1 MSPLLGF
8 IRQLCIPHEQ
18 LAIMQWLVPSGKWQ
32 AKPPRVSAISYDASN
47 CYEARYPYLDRR
59 LCEFLFSIPGEQIL
73 RSMQRRSLMR
83 QALVG
88 IVPSEILQRKRKAFR
103 CASLHDLVRRGLAD
117 TARSFPSLPQPPP
130 VYRQPVYK
138 QRRILTSAC
147 CQHSWAIFKPH
158 SVELYYQQIGFC
170 ALKQRGCSGRNA
182 AYSNYRLSLPRS
194 QSARPIAKKAV
205 FHAVTSR
212 IKPRRVTS
220 VPLVMR
226 D

>member
-1 MSPLLGF
+1 
-8 IRQLCIPHEQ
+8 
-18 LAIMQWLVPSGKWQ
+18 
-32 AKPPRVSAISYDASN
+32 
-47 CYEARYPYLDRR
+47 
-59 LCEFLFSIPGEQIL
+59 
-73 RSMQRRSLMR
+73 MR

-194 QSARPIAKKAV
+194 QSARPTAKKAV

-220 VPLVMR
+220 VPLVDERLKLRTTNKPPLLNAQTSVRKSYSISRLSECR
-226 D
+226 DGAGPRPVEFASHGPGREARRVG

>member
-59 LCEFLFSIPGEQIL
+59 LCGFLFSIPREQIL

-88 IVPSEILQRKRKAFR
+88 IVPSEILQRKQSISLCVASYEEAWPILQDRFR
-103 CASLHDLVRRGLAD
+103 HSLSHLRYIDNRYINNDGFLQAHRDWRQLR
-117 TARSFPSLPQPPP
+117 TAPQRP
-130 VYRQPVYK
+130 
-138 QRRILTSAC
+138 
-147 CQHSWAIFKPH
+147 QHSKPT
-158 SVELYYQQIGFC
+158 
-170 ALKQRGCSGRNA
+170 AAQRA
-182 AYSNYRLSLPRS
+182 
-194 QSARPIAKKAV
+194 
-205 FHAVTSR
+205 
-212 IKPRRVTS
+212 
-220 VPLVMR
+220 
-226 D
+226 